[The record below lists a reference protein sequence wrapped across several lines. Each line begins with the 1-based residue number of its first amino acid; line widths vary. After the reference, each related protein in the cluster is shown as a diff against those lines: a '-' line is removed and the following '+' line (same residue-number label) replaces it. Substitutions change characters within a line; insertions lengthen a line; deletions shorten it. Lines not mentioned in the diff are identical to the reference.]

1 MVGSLNKFGIL
12 QGCATTKTRKSLI
25 DFQDIVIDIE
35 QQIHQRS
42 ALLLWENSLNEGFE
56 NGRRY

>member
-1 MVGSLNKFGIL
+1 M
-12 QGCATTKTRKSLI
+12 I

-42 ALLLWENSLNEGFE
+42 SLLLWENSLNEGFE
-56 NGRRY
+56 NGRHY